1 MLTRAFAAIGLAVA
15 SVLLGAVPAIAA
27 GPPVDCG
34 SDAQWDGRQCKIT
47 ATNPGRSGKT
57 PLSGGGGSG
66 ESAPRTCAYG
76 SIPMP
81 CRDAE
86 FGWWS
91 DSKSC
96 YVQLTNPQP
105 PATAPA
111 WEGHTDGAIGNAEP
125 LVDSFPYPARQAG
138 VFMMVSNSIGVNFPS
153 LR

>member
-81 CRDAE
+81 CQE
-86 FGWWS
+86 V
-91 DSKSC
+91 KSPLS
-96 YVQLTNPQP
+96 YVKPQRVG
-105 PATAPA
+105 AACGGTRRRA
-111 WEGHTDGAIGNAEP
+111 WLG
-125 LVDSFPYPARQAG
+125 R
-138 VFMMVSNSIGVNFPS
+138 
-153 LR
+153 